1 MAVSLPR
8 ITTGLNVNRLKNTL
22 KSFRASDS
30 LSLDGSVSVTLPSK
44 VSKEEMMA
52 AQKKKEQSMK
62 KILNPEQYE
71 KWLKLDKKKD
81 KPKDGKIKANQ

>member
-1 MAVSLPR
+1 MAS
-8 ITTGLNVNRLKNTL
+8 RLLWEVKDL
-22 KSFRASDS
+22 I
-30 LSLDGSVSVTLPSK
+30 LDNGK

-71 KWLKLDKKKD
+71 KWLKLDKKKY